1 MVFVEEVRALLL
13 LRFLSTMQGKS
24 MGTAEERTRLM
35 ERIRELANS
44 SPYYRHVQMQ
54 VTGFTGQGCIMTMI
68 VEDQHTNL
76 FGNTHGG
83 AVASLADST
92 CGISLAV
99 ALDHDE
105 YAMTQHLDVNYLR
118 PSGKGIL
125 RAEGRLISRGK
136 SSAVLEADIF
146 NESGEKVAHA
156 HTIHSIRRRPGG
168 FLPEK

>member
-1 MVFVEEVRALLL
+1 LVSSLEQEKPMD
-13 LRFLSTMQGKS
+13 
-24 MGTAEERTRLM
+24 TAEERTELM
-35 ERIRELANS
+35 EKVRELANS

-54 VTGFTGQGCIMTMI
+54 VTGFTEQGCIMNMI
-68 VEDQHTNL
+68 VEHQHTNL

-83 AVASLADST
+83 AIASLADST

-99 ALDHDE
+99 ALERDE
-105 YAMTQHLDVNYLR
+105 FAMTQHLDVSYLK
-118 PSGKGIL
+118 PSTKGIL
-125 RAEGRLISRGK
+125 RAEGRLISRGR

-168 FLPEK
+168 FIPEDSKVITDNKGKE

>member
-1 MVFVEEVRALLL
+1 MV
-13 LRFLSTMQGKS
+13 T
-24 MGTAEERTRLM
+24 TEERTELM
-35 ERIRELANS
+35 EKVRELANS

-54 VTGFTGQGCIMTMI
+54 VTGFTGQGCIMNMV
-68 VEDQHTNL
+68 VEHQHTNL

-83 AVASLADST
+83 AIASLADST

-99 ALDHDE
+99 ALERDE
-105 YAMTQHLDVNYLR
+105 YAMIQHLDVNYLK
-118 PSGKGIL
+118 PSTKGLL

-168 FLPEK
+168 YIPEDSRDITDNKDKE